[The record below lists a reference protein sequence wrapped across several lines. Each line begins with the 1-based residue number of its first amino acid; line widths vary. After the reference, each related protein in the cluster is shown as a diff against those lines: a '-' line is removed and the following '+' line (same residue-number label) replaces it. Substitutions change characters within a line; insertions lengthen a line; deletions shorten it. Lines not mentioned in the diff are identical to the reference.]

1 MAKIKIKRARTSSHG
16 YISGQKS
23 AENVFYGVLYQHAK
37 DQLARLFI
45 VQNEVRELGE
55 EEENCRVKFFLE
67 YSNTTRFVEAFYFSE
82 IDVSALSC
90 SVNLRFMYRCQIR
103 SSADKNRFLCQIR
116 SRYLRYLSAQCS
128 ISVRSRIYYCCAD
141 GGLVIIHTSRPEIV
155 ATYNTHVF
163 FTFIGKSP
171 S

>member
-1 MAKIKIKRARTSSHG
+1 MAKIKIKRARTSCHDC
-16 YISGQKS
+16 ISGQKS
-23 AENVFYGVLYQHAK
+23 VENVSVYGVLYQQAK

-103 SSADKNRFLCQIR
+103 SSADKNRFLGQIR

-128 ISVRSRIYYCCAD
+128 ISVRSRIYQ
-141 GGLVIIHTSRPEIV
+141 
-155 ATYNTHVF
+155 
-163 FTFIGKSP
+163 
-171 S
+171 